1 MELNSVD
8 IGIRE
13 VKTMA
18 TNCKLNCLQCAW
30 TDSQGL
36 GIGLQLCHLKSEYS
50 CLFFFLFL
58 NEPQA
63 FLVLYFMLLAH
74 RAGSSS

>member
-1 MELNSVD
+1 MKVNSVD

-13 VKTMA
+13 VKTVA
-18 TNCKLNCLQCAW
+18 TNCKLNCLQRAR

-50 CLFFFLFL
+50 CLFF
-58 NEPQA
+58 PP
-63 FLVLYFMLLAH
+63 YFN
-74 RAGSSS
+74 